1 MRYLILK
8 LFLIC
13 IFFMFSVDIVCGD
26 IFDEKLYKVNA
37 NNNMEVLDRFE
48 TNIIERGDD
57 YVIMLLSDKQRKE
70 LETLNFSLFTINES
84 ELTYRIIRVCI
95 ENQDDINKLANMGLD
110 IWEIHSGCLII
121 RVVDR
126 DI

>member
-1 MRYLILK
+1 M
-8 LFLIC
+8 
-13 IFFMFSVDIVCGD
+13 GD